1 MDKKHNILFV
11 DDEEGVLSALKR
23 VFRKEDYEINTC
35 TGPEEALALVEKQ
48 TIDLIISDHNMPG
61 MTGTEFFEK
70 AREIQPDTIRILLTG
85 FADVNIAMK
94 AINSGRIYKFIL
106 KPWNDQDLRV
116 TVKQALKQYLLV
128 TENIRLNNLIR
139 AQNQVLKKLNADLE
153 NKVQERTVEIKEKN
167 EELLSLTHK
176 LESNFLNAIRV
187 FTGMVGLRNSEM
199 GNHSKR
205 VSELARFIANEMR
218 RDEKEA
224 KDVETA
230 AILHDIGKIGIPDR
244 VFAKGVRNL
253 TREEEES
260 LKQHPMLGY
269 SVVSSFEGLSRV
281 ALFIRHHH
289 EKYDGTGYPEEL
301 TGRDIPLGSRIIA
314 VADRYDIL
322 INTNRFGANIPPA
335 KAMDYLSRHASTEF
349 DPEVVQSFI
358 IAREKGEADVKEEI
372 EIEVT
377 IKDLRPGMVISH
389 DMRTV
394 SRRLL
399 LPGNSKITEENL
411 RRIRKYQQYDPVID
425 GIFIYNP
432 EHASQM
438 AS

>member
-11 DDEEGVLSALKR
+11 DDEEGILSALKR

-35 TGPEEALALVEKQ
+35 TGPEEALALLEKQ
-48 TIDLIISDHNMPG
+48 TIDLIISDHNMPR
-61 MTGTEFFEK
+61 MTGTEFLEK
-70 AREIQPDTIRILLTG
+70 ASEIQPDTIKILLTG
-85 FADVNIAMK
+85 FADVNIAMD
-94 AINSGRIYKFIL
+94 AINSGRVYKFIL

-128 TENIRLNNLIR
+128 TENTRLNNLIR
-139 AQNQVLKKLNADLE
+139 AQNHVLKKLNADLE
-153 NKVQERTVEIKEKN
+153 NKVQERTVAIKEKN
-167 EELLSLTHK
+167 EELLSMTHK

-187 FTGMVGLRNSEM
+187 FTGMVGLRNAEM

-205 VSELARFIANEMR
+205 VSEMARFIANEMCKS
-218 RDEKEA
+218 EKEA

-230 AILHDIGKIGIPDR
+230 AILHDIGKIGISDR

-314 VADRYDIL
+314 VADRYDVL
-322 INTNRFGANIPPA
+322 INTNRFGASILPE
-335 KAMDYLSRHASTEF
+335 KAIDYLTRHANTEF

-358 IAREKGEADVKEEI
+358 IAREKGEAEVKEEI
-372 EIEVT
+372 EIELT

-432 EHASQM
+432 EHASQVP
-438 AS
+438 S